1 MSGAVNIFFE
11 AGKVLLAA
19 LDKHARE
26 SDPAKL
32 LEGGDEEV
40 AARWACSAV
49 KLKAENKWLV
59 VPKDSVQID
68 GPNRRVRAFE
78 GGAISGRARYYSLAW
93 LAAWVSSAR

>member
-1 MSGAVNIFFE
+1 MSGAGNIFFE

-49 KLKAENKWLV
+49 KLQGREQVAG
-59 VPKDSVQID
+59 
-68 GPNRRVRAFE
+68 GP
-78 GGAISGRARYYSLAW
+78 
-93 LAAWVSSAR
+93 